1 MATPDGSSV
10 FVTADNGLIHKIDL
24 ATGDITKLQGHT
36 GRVRRLSLSQDGNV
50 LISCGSHNHAVVWNT
65 ETLFPEIIL
74 KCPAEY
80 KMEDSFNNPVFSPDA
95 SLAMIGTNNG
105 KCLVM
110 DVRSGQ
116 LVDVLAA
123 GEGRC
128 VVGIDRS
135 GRQIVTA
142 AERDKVKIWA
152 VTPRSP

>member
-1 MATPDGSSV
+1 
-10 FVTADNGLIHKIDL
+10 
-24 ATGDITKLQGHT
+24 
-36 GRVRRLSLSQDGNV
+36 
-50 LISCGSHNHAVVWNT
+50 
-65 ETLFPEIIL
+65 
-74 KCPAEY
+74 
-80 KMEDSFNNPVFSPDA
+80 
-95 SLAMIGTNNG
+95 MIGTNNG

-152 VTPRSP
+152 VTLGSP